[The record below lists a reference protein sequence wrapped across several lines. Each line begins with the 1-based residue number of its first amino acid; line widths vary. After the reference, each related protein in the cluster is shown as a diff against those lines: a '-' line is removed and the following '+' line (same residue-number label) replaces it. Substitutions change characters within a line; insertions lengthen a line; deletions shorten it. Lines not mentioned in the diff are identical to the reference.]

1 MPDAERSS
9 SLIVTLIGM
18 DRPGLV
24 ALVARVVADH
34 QGNWVESRMAHLAG
48 RFAGI
53 LRVDVPP
60 GKVDALAAALTHATA
75 GALTITLDR
84 ADGPAAALPT
94 APDAHGLTELE
105 LVGADHPGIVH
116 AITAILLKHGANIW
130 EFESEC
136 VAAPMT
142 GAPLFKA
149 KAQIALPESGRLAAL
164 GDDLEAIASDL
175 MVELRISNR

>member
-1 MPDAERSS
+1 MPNALRSS

-53 LRVDVPP
+53 LRVDVPADR
-60 GKVDALAAALTHATA
+60 VDALAAALTHATA

-84 ADGPAAALPT
+84 TDAAADAPAAPNA
-94 APDAHGLTELE
+94 GLTELE

-116 AITAILLKHGANIW
+116 AVTAVLLKHGANIW

-142 GAPLFKA
+142 GTPLFKA
-149 KAQIALPESGRLAAL
+149 KAQITLPEGGRLAAL
-164 GDDLEAIASDL
+164 GADLEAIAADL
-175 MVELRISNR
+175 MVELRFSGG